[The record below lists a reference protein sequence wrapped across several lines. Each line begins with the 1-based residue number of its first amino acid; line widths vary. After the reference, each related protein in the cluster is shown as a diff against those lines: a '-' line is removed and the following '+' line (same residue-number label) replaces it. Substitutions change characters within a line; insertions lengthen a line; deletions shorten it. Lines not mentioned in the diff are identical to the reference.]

1 MRFFASWKEN
11 GLFKLKITGSTPV
24 ECVSIFMQI
33 SKFKPYT
40 NGIRHRTSIKKNL
53 LSKVNNLLKQTIV
66 GFRRF
71 KGRSSE
77 TGRITTRHLGGG
89 CKKKFRVLEF
99 SDTKKQSIVI
109 SIMYDP
115 YRSSFIS
122 LNFNFVSN
130 VFFRTIATAGVG
142 SGSLQECNKKKVD
155 LKLGNRTSLEH
166 VPPGSVLHSL
176 SLNSKIKYVRSAG
189 TYFQIVQ
196 KDLNIC
202 KVRLP
207 SGLIKVTSSTSFGT
221 MGIVS
226 NSQHS
231 STYLGKAGQSR
242 LLGIR
247 PSVRGIAMNPVDHP
261 HGGRTNGGRPSV
273 TPWGIP
279 TKGQPTVIRKK

>member
-1 MRFFASWKEN
+1 MYFQ
-11 GLFKLKITGSTPV
+11 
-24 ECVSIFMQI
+24 FMQI
-33 SKFKPYT
+33 TRFKPCT
-40 NGIRHRTSIKKNL
+40 NGIRHRTNIKKNF
-53 LSKVNNLLKQTIV
+53 LSKVNNLAKQSIV
-66 GFRRF
+66 GFKRF

-99 SDTKKQSIVI
+99 SDIKKQSIVI

-122 LNFNFVSN
+122 LNLDLISN
-130 VFFRTIATAGVG
+130 TFFRSIATAGVG
-142 SGSLQECNKKKVD
+142 PGSLQECNRKKVD
-155 LKLGNRTSLEH
+155 LKLGNRTDLTH
-166 VPPGSVLHSL
+166 VPPGSIVHSL
-176 SLNSKIKYVRSAG
+176 SIDSKIKCVRSAG
-189 TYFQIVQ
+189 LYFQIIQ
-196 KDLNIC
+196 KDSDLC
-202 KVRLP
+202 RVRLP
-207 SGLIKVTSSTSFGT
+207 SGIIKKTPDNSFGT
-221 MGIVS
+221 LGVIS

-231 STYLGKAGQSR
+231 SIYLGKAGRSR

-279 TKGQPTVIRKK
+279 TKGKPTVIKKK

>member
-1 MRFFASWKEN
+1 
-11 GLFKLKITGSTPV
+11 
-24 ECVSIFMQI
+24 MQI

-40 NGIRHRTSIKKNL
+40 NGIRHRTNIRKNL
-53 LSKVNNLLKQTIV
+53 LSKVNSLVKQTIV

-89 CKKKFRVLEF
+89 CKKKFRILEL
-99 SDTKKQSIVI
+99 SDIKKQSVVI

-122 LNFNFVSN
+122 LNFDFISN
-130 VFFRTIATAGVG
+130 TFFRTLATAGVG
-142 SGSLQECNKKKVD
+142 PGSLQECNRKKVD
-155 LKLGNRTSLEH
+155 LKLGNRTDLEH

-176 SLNSKIKYVRSAG
+176 SLNSKIKYARSAG
-189 TYFQIVQ
+189 TYFQIIQ
-196 KDLNIC
+196 KDSSIC

-207 SGLIKVTSSTSFGT
+207 SGFIKKTPISSFGT
-221 MGIVS
+221 MGVVS
-226 NSQHS
+226 NFQYS

-279 TKGQPTVIRKK
+279 TKGKPTVIKKK

>member
-1 MRFFASWKEN
+1 MFI
-11 GLFKLKITGSTPV
+11 LKS
-24 ECVSIFMQI
+24 
-33 SKFKPYT
+33 KPYT
-40 NGIRHRTSIKKNL
+40 NGIRHRTNIRKNI
-53 LSKVNNLLKQTIV
+53 LSKVNSLVQQSIV

-89 CKKKFRVLEF
+89 CKKKFRVLEL
-99 SDTKKQSIVI
+99 SDTKKQSVVI

-122 LNFNFVSN
+122 LNLDIISN
-130 VFFRTIATAGVG
+130 TFFRTIATAGVG
-142 SGSLQECNKKKVD
+142 PGSLQECNRKKVD
-155 LKLGNRTSLEH
+155 LRLGNRTDLEH

-176 SLNSKIKYVRSAG
+176 SLNSRIQCVRSAG
-189 TYFQIVQ
+189 LYFQIIQ

-207 SGLIKVTSSTSFGT
+207 SGLIKKTPIDSFGT

-226 NSQHS
+226 NFQYS
-231 STYLGKAGQSR
+231 SIYLGKAGRSR

-279 TKGQPTVIRKK
+279 TKGKPTVIKKK

>member
-1 MRFFASWKEN
+1 
-11 GLFKLKITGSTPV
+11 
-24 ECVSIFMQI
+24 MQI

-40 NGIRHRTSIKKNL
+40 NGIRHRTNIKKSF
-53 LSKVNNLLKQTIV
+53 LSKTNHLVKQSIV

-77 TGRITTRHLGGG
+77 TGRITT
-89 CKKKFRVLEF
+89 
-99 SDTKKQSIVI
+99 
-109 SIMYDP
+109 
-115 YRSSFIS
+115 
-122 LNFNFVSN
+122 
-130 VFFRTIATAGVG
+130 
-142 SGSLQECNKKKVD
+142 
-155 LKLGNRTSLEH
+155 
-166 VPPGSVLHSL
+166 VPPGSILHSL

-189 TYFQIVQ
+189 LYFQVIQ

-202 KVRLP
+202 RVRLP
-207 SGLIKVTSSTSFGT
+207 SGLIKNTPINSFGT
-221 MGIVS
+221 IGIIS
-226 NSQHS
+226 NFQYS

-279 TKGQPTVIRKK
+279 TKGKPTVIRKK